1 MYKSK
6 SRKILFLGKN
16 PENLR
21 DRQNL
26 RLDCREVFLEGSVA
40 AAFRDERFPQRN
52 ERQARRLS
60 SVSRQRLL
68 PYAVLGDLSERRHER
83 KLCSSYIRGWY
94 HRRGCFS
101 TWFARYSR
109 HLSSPSWFSRDI

>member
-6 SRKILFLGKN
+6 SRKTLFLGKN

-83 KLCSSYIRGWY
+83 KLCSSYIREWY

-101 TWFARYSR
+101 T
-109 HLSSPSWFSRDI
+109 